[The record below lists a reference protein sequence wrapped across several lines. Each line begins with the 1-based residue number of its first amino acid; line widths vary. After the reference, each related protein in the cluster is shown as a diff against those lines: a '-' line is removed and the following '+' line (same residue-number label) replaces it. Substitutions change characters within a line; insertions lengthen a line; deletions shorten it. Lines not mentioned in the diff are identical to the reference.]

1 MNRLLPAIFALV
13 CASAGLAQTAQPQP
27 SPLDAAETAIEQHE
41 FAKARQLVM
50 GALSDHPQ
58 DTRALYDLGYIE
70 FATDHKEQ
78 AEQDYRRVMELDPSL
93 PQAHMALARLLST
106 TDRKDEARQQ
116 LDIVTKNPKADGAMK
131 GQAWR
136 MLANLDL
143 ATDPSV
149 ARYDLLEALKVS
161 PETPQDTFLTGR
173 LAEALGDNDTAAQAY
188 RKLIAD
194 KQLELDA
201 YAALGRLL
209 LKQEQNDKVIALLQD
224 IQAAHPDDVS
234 ITAEYATA
242 LANTGQPAKALLL
255 LEKAHADE
263 PSNTTVT
270 RLLADVANPNG
281 RPDEAEG
288 LYVELLKLS
297 PKDPQLLASYGSSL
311 IRQQRYFE
319 AEPPLQQA
327 VALKPDLGE
336 AWGSL
341 AFAASKQEQYE
352 QVLTYLTQRKKYLPE
367 NASTYFLWAT
377 AYDKLRHTKEAIQY
391 YHLFLDSSGGK
402 FPDQEFQIRHRL
414 IVLEH
419 K

>member
-1 MNRLLPAIFALV
+1 MTRLLCAIFALS
-13 CASAGLAQTAQPQP
+13 CAVPSFAQTAQPQA
-27 SPLDAAETAIEQHE
+27 SPLDAAETAIDQQE
-41 FAKARQLVM
+41 FPKARQLVM
-50 GALSDHPQ
+50 GALTDHPQ

-70 FATDHKEQ
+70 FMTGHKEE

-93 PQAHMALARLLST
+93 PQAHMALARLLIA

-116 LDIVTKNPKADGAMK
+116 LDIVTKDPKVDGTVK

-149 ARYDLLEALKVS
+149 ARYDLLHALQVS
-161 PETPQDTFLTGR
+161 PETAQDTFLTGR
-173 LAEALGDNDTAAQAY
+173 LAEALGDNDTAEKAY
-188 RKLIAD
+188 RKLIAE

-201 YAALGRLL
+201 YAALGRIL
-209 LKQEQNDKVIALLQD
+209 LKQEQNDKVIALLQEVH
-224 IQAAHPDDVS
+224 AAHPEDVS

-242 LANTGQPAKALLL
+242 LANTGQGAKALQL

-270 RLLADVANPNG
+270 RLLADVANSSG

-288 LYVELLKLS
+288 LYIELLKLS

-311 IRQQRYFE
+311 IRLQRYFE

-341 AFAASKQEQYE
+341 AFAASRENQYE
-352 QVLTYLTQRKKYLPE
+352 DVLTYLTQRKKYLPE

-377 AYDKLRHTKEAIQY
+377 AYDKLRHTKEAIAY
-391 YHLFLDSSGGK
+391 YHLFLDTAGGK

-414 IVLEH
+414 AVLEH

>member
-1 MNRLLPAIFALV
+1 MNRLFFAIVALS
-13 CASAGLAQTAQPQP
+13 CTTASLAQTAPSP
-27 SPLDAAETAIEQHE
+27 TSPLDAAETAIDQHE
-41 FAKARQLVM
+41 FPKARQLVM
-50 GALSDHPQ
+50 EALTDHPQ

-70 FATDHKEQ
+70 FATNHKDQ

-116 LDIVTKNPKADGAMK
+116 LDIVTKNPKADGALK

-136 MLANLDL
+136 MLADLDL
-143 ATDPSV
+143 LVDPSV
-149 ARYDLLEALKVS
+149 ARYDLLHALQVS
-161 PETPQDTFLTGR
+161 AETPQDTFLTGR
-173 LAEALGDNDTAAQAY
+173 LAEALGDNDTAEKAY

-194 KQLELDA
+194 KRLELDA

-209 LKQEQNDKVIALLQD
+209 LKQEQNDKVVALLQD
-224 IQAAHPDDVS
+224 VQAAHPDNVA
-234 ITAEYATA
+234 ITAELATA
-242 LANTGQPAKALLL
+242 LANTGQPAKGLLL

-281 RPDEAEG
+281 RPDEAES
-288 LYVELLKLS
+288 LYVELLKLT
-297 PKDPQLLASYGSSL
+297 PKDPVLLASYGSSL

-341 AFAASKQEQYE
+341 AFAASKQERYD
-352 QVLTYLTQRKKYLPE
+352 QVLTYLTQRKKYLPD

-377 AYDKLRHTKEAIQY
+377 AYDKLRHTKEAIAY
-391 YHLFLDSSGGK
+391 YHLFLDTAGGK

>member
-1 MNRLLPAIFALV
+1 MRRLLPAVLGLC
-13 CASAGLAQTAQPQP
+13 CATASFAQTAPAEP
-27 SPLDAAETAIEQHE
+27 SPLDAAETAIEQQE

-50 GALSDHPQ
+50 AALTDHPQ
-58 DTRALYDLGYIE
+58 DTRALYDLGFIE

-78 AEQDYRRVMELDPSL
+78 AEQDYRRVIEIDPTL
-93 PQAHMALARLLST
+93 PQAHMALARLFVT
-106 TDRKDEARQQ
+106 TDRKPEAREQ
-116 LDIVTKNPKADGAMK
+116 LDLVIKNPKASGTLK
-131 GQAWR
+131 GEAWR
-136 MLANLDL
+136 TLANLDL

-149 ARYDLLEALKVS
+149 ARLDLLHALEVS
-161 PETPQDTFLTGR
+161 PETPQDTLLTGH
-173 LAEALGDNDTAAQAY
+173 LAEALGDNETAIKAY
-188 RKLIAD
+188 RKLLTD

-201 YAALGRLL
+201 YAALGRVY
-209 LKQEQNDKVIALLQD
+209 LKVQQNDQVITLLQD
-224 IQAAHPDDVS
+224 VQAAHPEDVS
-234 ITAEYATA
+234 IVAEYATA
-242 LANTGQPAKALLL
+242 LANTGQGAKALLL
-255 LEKAHADE
+255 LEKAHEDE

-270 RLLADVANPNG
+270 RLLADVANTNG

-288 LYVELLKLS
+288 LYVQLLKLT
-297 PKDPQLLASYGSSL
+297 PKDPELLSSYGSSL

-319 AEPPLQQA
+319 AEPPLEQA

-341 AFAASKQEQYE
+341 AFAASKQEQYQ

-377 AYDKLRHTKEAIQY
+377 AYDKLRHTKEAIAY